1 MPTETVSAISADA
14 VRESLRGDV
23 LALGLSHLLLI
34 AFFIALILSVVSLL
48 VYTTLNA
55 QSRRDQFAVL
65 RALGLSSGRIALSVT
80 LEQIVLFVVAMLLG
94 GVMGVL
100 LSQQVLPSLAISSGG
115 GAITPPFQVEIE
127 VTALLQYFA
136 ALDRFAGIG
145 PARQRAPDPA
155 HVARSSAAL
164 SGGVAHAAVVHPQP
178 HAGGR
183 AAKC

>member
-1 MPTETVSAISADA
+1 MLIALEPGADSAAWVSANLPGEPVSAMTADT

-48 VYTTLNA
+48 IFTTLNT

-80 LEQIVLFVVAMLLG
+80 LEQILLFIVAILLG

-100 LSQQVLPSLAISSGG
+100 LSQQVLPSLAIASGG
-115 GAITPPFQVEIE
+115 GAITPPFRVEIE
-127 VTALLQYFA
+127 VAALLQYFA
-136 ALDRFAGIG
+136 ALIG
-145 PARQRAPDPA
+145 LLALVLLA
-155 HVARSSAAL
+155 SALLIRRLSLGQAL
-164 SGGVAHAAVVHPQP
+164 RYQEE
-178 HAGGR
+178 
-183 AAKC
+183 